1 MLAKMILNF
10 VMILSGLVALMA
22 FALNVLSF
30 KQAQDDRTIDILK
43 IEMYVA
49 IASTIVFIA
58 CIILKVLS

>member
-10 VMILSGLVALMA
+10 VMILSGLIALMA

-30 KQAQDDRTIDILK
+30 EQAQDDRTIDILK

-49 IASTIVFIA
+49 MVATIVFIA
-58 CIILKVLS
+58 CVVLKVLG